1 MGERTQALITVK
13 YGNSKTKA
21 SVSIHYQWG
30 YGRYMLMDV
39 LNQGIYLINKAYDL
53 RDESRE
59 ELAKGIFDRS
69 TGVINFVTYESGV
82 SAYDETGFGGRYEP
96 YQETIED
103 VMKFSDNNDGYA
115 HLEMVFDENGF
126 SLDDKTR
133 LRLFDFEGQQIGL
146 NKFCENGKEF
156 ATKDFIKGYRLLLEN
171 YGINLEEESVK

>member
-53 RDESRE
+53 RDKSRE

-115 HLEMVFDENGF
+115 H
-126 SLDDKTR
+126 
-133 LRLFDFEGQQIGL
+133 
-146 NKFCENGKEF
+146 
-156 ATKDFIKGYRLLLEN
+156 
-171 YGINLEEESVK
+171 